1 MVRPKVSTPPA
12 RGAAPDV
19 HYRAVQLDAG
29 RLMPIEVRL
38 GRRLLRTI
46 PADGDEGR
54 ALLASGKVEIVPYAE
69 WERGVEH

>member
-12 RGAAPDV
+12 HGTAPDV
-19 HYRAVQLDAG
+19 RYRAVRLDAG

-46 PADGDEGR
+46 PADSDEGL
-54 ALLASGKVEIVPYAE
+54 ALLASGKVEVIPFGD
-69 WERGVEH
+69 WERGGEH

>member
-1 MVRPKVSTPPA
+1 MVRPKVSIPPA
-12 RGAAPDV
+12 HGTAPDV

-46 PADGDEGR
+46 PADSDEGL
-54 ALLASGKVEIVPYAE
+54 ALLASGRVEIVSFRD
-69 WERGVEH
+69 WERGREH

>member
-1 MVRPKVSTPPA
+1 MVRPRVSTPAA
-12 RGAAPDV
+12 RGTAPEV
-19 HYRAVQLDAG
+19 HYRAVQLDGG

-46 PADGDEGR
+46 PADSEEGL
-54 ALLASGKVEIVPYAE
+54 ALLASGRIEIVSYSA

>member
-1 MVRPKVSTPPA
+1 MVRPRVSAPA
-12 RGAAPDV
+12 ARDTAPEV
-19 HYRAVQLDAG
+19 RYRAVQLDGG

-46 PADGDEGR
+46 PADGDEGQ
-54 ALLASGKVEIVPYAE
+54 ALLASGKVEIVPYSA

>member
-1 MVRPKVSTPPA
+1 MVRPRVSTPAA
-12 RGAAPDV
+12 RGAATEV
-19 HYRAVQLDAG
+19 HYRAVQLSGG